1 MRVAVIP
8 ARGGSK
14 RIPRK
19 NINEF
24 CGKPMIAWSI
34 EAAQNSACFDRI
46 VVSTDNPQVADVAKR
61 LGAEVPFTRPD
72 ALADDFTP
80 LVPVIAHATE
90 FLQREHDDI
99 QYVCCIYATAPFL
112 QADYL
117 LRGHEAIQSERAD
130 FAISVTEYPYPIQ
143 RALKMQN
150 GKVAMFNPEHY
161 NTRTQDLEPAYHD
174 AAQFVWGTADAWLS
188 GKPVF
193 GSRTVPIILPAQ
205 LVQDIDSLEDW
216 YRAEWLFHA
225 RQLSAA
231 RNVA

>member
-1 MRVAVIP
+1 MKVAVIP

-19 NINEF
+19 NTNEF

-34 EAAQNSACFDRI
+34 EAALQSACFDRI
-46 VVSTDNPQVADVAKR
+46 VVSTDDRATADIAKS
-61 LGAEVPFTRPD
+61 LGAEVPFKRP
-72 ALADDFTP
+72 AELADDFTP

-90 FLQREHDDI
+90 QLRQEGNDLEF
-99 QYVCCIYATAPFL
+99 VCCIYATAPFL

-130 FAISVTEYPYPIQ
+130 FAVSVTAYPYPIQ
-143 RALKMQN
+143 RALKLHN
-150 GKVAMFNPEHY
+150 GKIEMFNQEHY
-161 NTRTQDLEPAYHD
+161 NTRSQDLEPAYHD
-174 AAQFVWGTADAWLS
+174 AAQFVWGTADAWS
-188 GKPVF
+188 EGKPVF

-225 RQLSAA
+225 RQLSSS